1 MMDLER
7 LGSLLAFTAFTS
19 FFLGVLHM
27 VQPVG
32 GIELAASGAFGPWHA
47 STACGIQLDTG
58 RNVATGASDLV

>member
-19 FFLGVLHM
+19 FFLVLHI

-32 GIELAASGAFGPWHA
+32 GIELAASGAFGP
-47 STACGIQLDTG
+47 
-58 RNVATGASDLV
+58 

>member
-1 MMDLER
+1 
-7 LGSLLAFTAFTS
+7 
-19 FFLGVLHM
+19 M

>member
-19 FFLGVLHM
+19 FFLVLHM